1 MSGTELI
8 QKWDNCLVF
17 IRDNVSEA
25 VYNAWFTVIKP
36 ISMEN
41 GELTVQ
47 VPSAFVY
54 EYLEHSPWD
63 IRGKTSGRAVSHVQC
78 WNALGL
84 MHHCL

>member
-36 ISMEN
+36 ISRK
-41 GELTVQ
+41 TVIDIQ
-47 VPSAFVY
+47 VPSAFV
-54 EYLEHSPWD
+54 
-63 IRGKTSGRAVSHVQC
+63 
-78 WNALGL
+78 
-84 MHHCL
+84 